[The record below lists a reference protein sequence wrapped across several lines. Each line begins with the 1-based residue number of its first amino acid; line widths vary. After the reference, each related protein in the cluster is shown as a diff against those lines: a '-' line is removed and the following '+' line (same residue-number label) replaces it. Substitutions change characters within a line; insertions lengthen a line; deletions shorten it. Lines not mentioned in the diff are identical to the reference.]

1 MAQSNRPEPS
11 EFLVFPIVDLDLMVF
26 FRGSDITRPLYGSYK
41 EFIKQLT
48 KSITPASALLLQ
60 TNSVNNPTQTLL
72 NLIQGSGITI
82 TDDGLGG
89 ITITAT
95 GGGGGTYTAN
105 NGLTENPAN
114 NFQLGSTVSGGA
126 PLLHDTYINT
136 LSDKTLFLE
145 GQKNIQNEYILQI
158 INSVADGGALN
169 VSTLGLGNAIRA
181 TSISASAISAN
192 STNAAAIAAT
202 TGGSTESGLFTNSD
216 AGTNNIVQSIKLRHS
231 SSGVPT
237 NGFGVSIDFTGKTTL
252 NSDLRLG
259 RLIFLW
265 TDAITASRTS
275 KFQIETVNSAAAS
288 VKLEVDGDGEVT
300 LNNYGTGTFISTPA
314 YALGADATGKI
325 VEFAVPSGGTVLTE
339 DSVQGDGTFGNEI
352 KLVNDSAT
360 PGVNKVYGTDSS
372 GAKAWK
378 DDPIYP
384 AGLIPGSIVG
394 SYACYTNSQS
404 HEIVQSHDRLWVA
417 STGNNRID
425 VYEASTGKLITGF
438 TLTNVIGVMYN
449 EHRDEVWATI
459 SSSGNIKRYDPI
471 TGLSAGADITGS
483 GTSGVSYYEYSATKV
498 FICNSGSNTITVV
511 NPTTLAVDATITAGT
526 LSITQPRNICY
537 VDNVS
542 SAHNGYI
549 TGVSFSDNKLFA
561 IDAATNAVAIS
572 GVVVASFSNPT
583 SIDYNPVNDRYY
595 VASYSGSDLVV
606 LNAATSTTVTFDTS
620 FFGRNLRS
628 VVCDK
633 LTGFTYSASLC
644 NNLSNWNGSVY
655 LQCFDTNGIKWA
667 TVTPCDAVATS
678 YFYGYLSIDTVGK
691 FLYCNAVSLF
701 SGKWNV
707 IRVKI

>member
-41 EFIKQLT
+41 DFIKQLT

-60 TNSVNNPTQTLL
+60 TNGVDNPTQSLL
-72 NLIQGSGITI
+72 NLVAGTDISI

-95 GGGGGTYTAN
+95 GGGGADAR
-105 NGLTENPAN
+105 NGLILNSGFVELGGQTLGTGNLLRNSYITNDGFILRIDQTTGIGLDVRNALGTAVQAITDNGFAVRGRANSGIAIEGLAYDNVAGLFQVENADTSSVLPVLKLQRNSTGTVFNGMGGSMEIWLEPRITVPAPSPTVPTGT
-114 NFQLGSTVSGGA
+114 FEIEWLVSGSTV
-126 PLLHDTYINT
+126 
-136 LSDKTLFLE
+136 LSRRGQFNISLDKGDVKTR
-145 GQKNIQNEYILQI
+145 
-158 INSVADGGALN
+158 VMH
-169 VSTLGLGNAIRA
+169 GNANGEIFLDDY
-181 TSISASAISAN
+181 
-192 STNAAAIAAT
+192 
-202 TGGSTESGLFTNSD
+202 G
-216 AGTNNIVQSIKLRHS
+216 AGTFV
-231 SSGVPT
+231 
-237 NGFGVSIDFTGKTTL
+237 
-252 NSDLRLG
+252 
-259 RLIFLW
+259 
-265 TDAITASRTS
+265 A
-275 KFQIETVNSAAAS
+275 
-288 VKLEVDGDGEVT
+288 
-300 LNNYGTGTFISTPA
+300 TPA
-314 YALGADATGKI
+314 YALGADATGKV
-325 VEFAVPSGGTVLTE
+325 VEFAVPSGGGVT
-339 DSVQGDGTFGNEI
+339 SVGATLPITSSGG
-352 KLVNDSAT
+352 AT
-360 PGVNKVYGTDSS
+360 PTISTSMSTNRLIGRGTAGTGVMEEISLGTNLSLS
-372 GAKAWK
+372 GTTLNAAT
-378 DDPIYP
+378 PP
-384 AGLIPGSIVG
+384 MGLIPGSIVG
-394 SYACYTNSQS
+394 SYACYNNSQS
-404 HEIVQSHDRLWVA
+404 HEIVQVHDRLWVA

-438 TLTNVIGVMYN
+438 TLANTVGVMYIQSI
-449 EHRDEVWATI
+449 DEVWATL
-459 SSSGNIKRYDPI
+459 SSSGNIKRYNPI
-471 TGLSAGADITGS
+471 TGVSAGADITGS
-483 GTSGVSYYEYSATKV
+483 GTSAVSYYEYSATKV

-511 NPTTLAVDATITAGT
+511 NPSTLAVDATITAGT

-549 TGVSFSDNKLFA
+549 TGISFGDNKLFA
-561 IDAATNAVAIS
+561 INAATNAVAIT
-572 GVVVASFSNPT
+572 GVVVASFNAPT

-606 LNAATSTTVTFDTS
+606 LNPATSTTVTFDTS

-644 NNLSNWNGSVY
+644 NNLSNLNGSVY

-691 FLYCNAVSLF
+691 FLYCNAVSLLT
-701 SGKWNV
+701 GKNSL